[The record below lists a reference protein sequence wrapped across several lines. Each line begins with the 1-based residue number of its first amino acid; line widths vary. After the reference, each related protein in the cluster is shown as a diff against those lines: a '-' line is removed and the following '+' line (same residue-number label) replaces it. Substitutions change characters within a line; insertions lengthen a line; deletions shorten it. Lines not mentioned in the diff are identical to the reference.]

1 MVALTNGIALDE
13 QTSLADYFAT
23 LRRRRLRI
31 VLIALAI
38 VSAAAVAALS
48 WPPTYRS
55 SATILIE
62 EPEVPSDLVR
72 STVSDFAD
80 QRLQIIQQRV
90 MTTQNLS
97 GIIDQFSLYADRRQ
111 TQPVSAIV
119 EKMREMIGMELVSA
133 DVTDPKSGRS
143 GKATIAF
150 TLSFD
155 GSDPAITQRV
165 ANRLVDLYLA
175 ENQRAREEQA
185 SGTAGFLTAESR
197 RLAEQIQ
204 QLEMQ
209 LSQYKAENAGSLPE
223 EFEINTQLLDRT
235 QSQLLEIMRQ
245 TQALR
250 ERQAFLQS
258 QLGQIDPLLQH
269 SAVSESPL
277 DPEVR
282 RKALE
287 IQYVELTAKYGASH
301 PDVVNV
307 RRQIETLSGNAPGA
321 VSRDMLH
328 AQLRAF
334 EEELNKAQQKYGP
347 KHPELKRLQAAI
359 ESTKALITTTS
370 EEDNSR
376 KSLPNNPIYI
386 QTQAQLSGI
395 NAELEAT
402 RLQMEALQQRAKA
415 LEERVFKS
423 PEVERNYVALT
434 REYEAAVAKYTE
446 IRSKESEAELA
457 RNLEAERMGEKLSV
471 IEPPLLPSQPIKPDR
486 PLVFAVGILL
496 AIAGSV
502 GGAIAF
508 DSLGGRVY
516 GGRRLVSVLGDAPLA
531 IVPVIKTREDRRRV
545 MLLRISSIVIIG
557 LIMAG
562 AGYYVHTRVTP
573 LDVLWAI
580 ALNRAGL

>member
-1 MVALTNGIALDE
+1 MVALTNGIRLDE
-13 QTSLADYFAT
+13 QIPLADYFAT
-23 LRRRRLRI
+23 LRRRRWGI
-31 VLIALAI
+31 ALIALAI
-38 VSAAAVAALS
+38 VAAAAVAALS

-97 GIIDQFSLYADRRQ
+97 GIVDQFSLYADRRQ

-119 EKMREMIGMELVSA
+119 EKMREMIGLELVSA
-133 DVTDPKSGRS
+133 DITDPKSGRS

-155 GSDPAITQRV
+155 GSDPEITQRV

-197 RLAEQIQ
+197 RLGEQIQ

-209 LSQYKAENAGSLPE
+209 LARYKAENAGSLPE

-235 QSQLLEIMRQ
+235 QSQLLEVVRQ

-258 QLGQIDPLLQH
+258 QLAQIDPFLKP

-277 DPEVR
+277 DPEA
-282 RKALE
+282 RKETLE

-307 RRQIETLSGNAPGA
+307 RRQIEALSGDAPDA
-321 VSRDMLH
+321 VLRDVLQV
-328 AQLRAF
+328 QLKSL
-334 EEELNKAQQKYGP
+334 EKELDETRQKYGP
-347 KHPELKRLQAAI
+347 EHPELKKLQAAI
-359 ESTKALITTTS
+359 GSTKARIATTPR
-370 EEDNSR
+370 EDDSR
-376 KSLPNNPIYI
+376 ASLPSNPIYV
-386 QTQAQLSGI
+386 QTQAQLNAL
-395 NAELEAT
+395 NAELEAA
-402 RLQMEALQQRAKA
+402 RLQMDALQQKAKA

-423 PEVERNYVALT
+423 PEVERNYVALK
-434 REYEAAVAKYTE
+434 REYDTVVAKYAE

-471 IEPPLLPSQPIKPDR
+471 IEPPLLPSRPIQPNR
-486 PLVFAVGILL
+486 PLVFAVGVLL
-496 AIAGSV
+496 ALMGSI

-508 DSLGGRVY
+508 DALGGRVY
-516 GGRRLVSVLGDAPLA
+516 GTRRLAAILGDAPLA
-531 IVPVIKTREDRRRV
+531 IVPVIETRGDRRRTA
-545 MLLRISSIVIIG
+545 LLRALLIVIVGVI
-557 LIMAG
+557 IAG
-562 AGYYVHTRVTP
+562 AGYFVQARVMP
-573 LDVLWAI
+573 LEHLWAVL
-580 ALNRAGL
+580 ASRLWL